1 MFSLKEGISLN
12 IFSLNE
18 LISFL
23 KWLLFREQIQFSR
36 MIILFVNK
44 FMFFEFIFLTVNKF
58 IFSLKL
64 NKYNSL
70 MLWCKK

>member
-1 MFSLKEGISLN
+1 
-12 IFSLNE
+12 
-18 LISFL
+18 
-23 KWLLFREQIQFSR
+23 

-44 FMFFEFIFLTVNKF
+44 FMFFEFIFLTVNNF

-70 MLWCKK
+70 MLYKYTLAGCKIMSWVQVYFIGYESMYFLNFALFTNGQP